1 LGVDGE
7 LYYLLELRII
17 GDIEGRAEKLAR
29 EELPVV

>member
-7 LYYLLELRII
+7 LYNLLELGVI

-29 EELPVV
+29 EELAVV